1 MAAKTL
7 AVGLAVVL
15 MMVGGAAAVTA
26 GPAAQSHAQTQVAD
40 TGMNATAPG
49 DADIGA
55 TYDNGTVTVTVT
67 QGGEPVENASVE
79 IDEEE
84 YTTDANGT
92 VVAESDGNASLEI
105 EAETGG
111 FEGEVKYKIANN
123 SLLIHE
129 EEYEYKYEEKHE
141 YEEDYENEDGKYEEE
156 HENEQEY
163 ENGEM
168 ENEQEHEYEDEQEHE
183 NDEMEDEQEHE
194 YEDEQEHENDE
205 MEDDAEA
212 DGADDEDESEDND
225 EDEDNDEQESEDD

>member
-168 ENEQEHEYEDEQEHE
+168 ENEQEHEYEDEQEYE
-183 NDEMEDEQEHE
+183 NGEMENEQEYE
-194 YEDEQEHENDE
+194 YDEV
-205 MEDDAEA
+205 EDDAEA
-212 DGADDEDESEDND
+212 DGADDEDESEDDD

>member
-49 DADIGA
+49 DAGIGA

-156 HENEQEY
+156 HEN
-163 ENGEM
+163 
-168 ENEQEHEYEDEQEHE
+168 
-183 NDEMEDEQEHE
+183 
-194 YEDEQEHENDE
+194 DE

-212 DGADDEDESEDND
+212 DGADDEDEDD
-225 EDEDNDEQESEDD
+225 DEQESEDD

>member
-1 MAAKTL
+1 MTAKTV

-26 GPAAQSHAQTQVAD
+26 GPAAQSDAQTQTTDAG
-40 TGMNATAPG
+40 TNATAPG

-79 IDEEE
+79 LNEEE

-92 VVAESDGNASLEI
+92 VVAEYDGHAYLEI

-111 FEGEVKYKIANN
+111 FEGEVKYNLVDD

-129 EEYEYKYEEKHE
+129 EEYEYKYGGNYEGEDEHE
-141 YEEDYENEDGKYEEE
+141 YENEEE
-156 HENEQEY
+156 HEY
-163 ENGEM
+163 ENEEEEERED
-168 ENEQEHEYEDEQEHE
+168 ENEQEEERED
-183 NDEMEDEQEHE
+183 
-194 YEDEQEHENDE
+194 NDE
-205 MEDDAEA
+205 MEDDDA
-212 DGADDEDESEDND
+212 DEPEDDDED
-225 EDEDNDEQESEDD
+225 DDADDGDD

>member
-1 MAAKTL
+1 MTAKTV

-26 GPAAQSHAQTQVAD
+26 GPAAQSDAQTQTTDAG
-40 TGMNATAPG
+40 TNATAPG

-79 IDEEE
+79 LNEEE

-92 VVAESDGNASLEI
+92 VVAEYDGHAYLEI

-111 FEGEVKYKIANN
+111 FEGEVKYNLVDD

-129 EEYEYKYEEKHE
+129 EEYEYKYGGN
-141 YEEDYENEDGKYEEE
+141 YENEEE
-156 HENEQEY
+156 HEY
-163 ENGEM
+163 
-168 ENEQEHEYEDEQEHE
+168 ENEQEHEYENEEE
-183 NDEMEDEQEHE
+183 EEHE
-194 YEDEQEHENDE
+194 YENEQEREYENEQEEEREDNDE
-205 MEDDAEA
+205 MEDDDA
-212 DGADDEDESEDND
+212 DEPEDDDED
-225 EDEDNDEQESEDD
+225 DDADDGDD

>member
-26 GPAAQSHAQTQVAD
+26 GPATQSHAQTQVAD

-49 DADIGA
+49 EADIEA
-55 TYDNGTVTVTVT
+55 TYDNGTATVTVT
-67 QGGEPVENASVE
+67 QGGEPVKNASVE

-84 YTTDANGT
+84 FTTDANGT

-141 YEEDYENEDGKYEEE
+141 YEEDYENEDGEYEGE

-168 ENEQEHEYEDEQEHE
+168 ENEQGHEYENEQG
-183 NDEMEDEQEHE
+183 HE
-194 YEDEQEHENDE
+194 YENEQEHENDE

-212 DGADDEDESEDND
+212 DGADDEDESEDDD
-225 EDEDNDEQESEDD
+225 EDEDNDEDGADDEQESEDD

>member
-183 NDEMEDEQEHE
+183 NDEMED
-194 YEDEQEHENDE
+194 
-205 MEDDAEA
+205 DAEA
-212 DGADDEDESEDND
+212 DGADDEDESEDDD